1 MATETHW
8 RSTLIALSSDRFLS
22 ILFKAIQL
30 CQVLCVQNGH
40 EHVLCVVGWCVDSL
54 PDLLSDLKL
63 YSDPEPPCPPVNVV
77 TSLCC
82 ECEYQHLPPSAH
94 SPPLVYLCIHLFI
107 CFFVFCCGLYCQ
119 PLFKTA
125 EDIVNTSILFFHVL
139 FWDHFWNFFFH
150 YLWTVM
156 KILKLSKWSTVYW
169 IPYIHKKYINYL
181 CIVRLIALWVIVIS
195 AWNSSGCSV
204 NINGGCPHVHMEL
217 TVCVRVREWS
227 EYIMYA
233 SGFMFN
239 MTSSDTC
246 IVYL

>member
-1 MATETHW
+1 M
-8 RSTLIALSSDRFLS
+8 SVS
-22 ILFKAIQL
+22 INI
-30 CQVLCVQNGH
+30 
-40 EHVLCVVGWCVDSL
+40 
-54 PDLLSDLKL
+54 
-63 YSDPEPPCPPVNVV
+63 Y
-77 TSLCC
+77 
-82 ECEYQHLPPSAH
+82 
-94 SPPLVYLCIHLFI
+94 PPLPIPLLWFIYVFIYLFVSL
-107 CFFVFCCGLYCQ
+107 FFVVVY
-119 PLFKTA
+119 
-125 EDIVNTSILFFHVL
+125 IVNLCLRLLKISWTPVFYFFM
-139 FWDHFWNFFFH
+139 FFSGTIFETFFFH

-217 TVCVRVREWS
+217 TVRVREWS

>member
-94 SPPLVYLCIHLFI
+94 SPPFVYLCIYLFLCFLLVVYIVNLCLRLLKISWTPVFYFFMFFSGTIFETFFFTIYGQLWRFWSYLNGVLFI
-107 CFFVFCCGLYCQ
+107 EY
-119 PLFKTA
+119 P
-125 EDIVNTSILFFHVL
+125 I
-139 FWDHFWNFFFH
+139 
-150 YLWTVM
+150 
-156 KILKLSKWSTVYW
+156 
-169 IPYIHKKYINYL
+169 YIKKYI
-181 CIVRLIALWVIVIS
+181 
-195 AWNSSGCSV
+195 
-204 NINGGCPHVHMEL
+204 
-217 TVCVRVREWS
+217 
-227 EYIMYA
+227 
-233 SGFMFN
+233 
-239 MTSSDTC
+239 
-246 IVYL
+246 

>member
-8 RSTLIALSSDRFLS
+8 RLTLIALSSDRFLS

-82 ECEYQHLPPSAH
+82 ECEYQRLPPSAH
-94 SPPLVYLCIHLFI
+94 SPPLVYLCIYLFI
-107 CFFVFCCGLYCQ
+107 YLFLCFLLVVY
-119 PLFKTA
+119 
-125 EDIVNTSILFFHVL
+125 IVNLCLRLLKISWTLVFYFFM
-139 FWDHFWNFFFH
+139 FFSGTIFETFFFH
-150 YLWTVM
+150 YLWTAM

-169 IPYIHKKYINYL
+169 IPYIHKKIYKL
-181 CIVRLIALWVIVIS
+181 
-195 AWNSSGCSV
+195 SV
-204 NINGGCPHVHMEL
+204 Y
-217 TVCVRVREWS
+217 S
-227 EYIMYA
+227 
-233 SGFMFN
+233 
-239 MTSSDTC
+239 
-246 IVYL
+246 